1 MNNYILSF
9 IYGHS
14 SLIDTNS
21 NDCKISFLQEQEA
34 RIEARKQKE
43 AENKETD

>member
-1 MNNYILSF
+1 MLTVLLFQASKLKSQIF
-9 IYGHS
+9 IS
-14 SLIDTNS
+14 
-21 NDCKISFLQEQEA
+21 LQEQEA

>member
-1 MNNYILSF
+1 MIN

-14 SLIDTNS
+14 SLIDSNS
-21 NDCKISFLQEQEA
+21 NDCNISFLQEQEA